1 LIPSHQIF
9 LWGIAPLASVI
20 HRLLL
25 SFCLTSLVLLSPM
38 KAHAGEGIELIDAN
52 IEASDEGYRLASSF
66 SFELSRTLEEALMRG
81 VPLYFTLQVQVSR
94 PRWYWFDEVAIKSTR
109 TFRLS
114 YNLLTERYRA
124 SIDGNLHR
132 NFARLDDML
141 ALLRRPGRW
150 VIADNNALQRDAVYN
165 VSVQFGLDIGQLPKP
180 IQVSAF
186 SNNEW
191 RLSSGWS
198 QFNYKAE
205 SK

>member
-1 LIPSHQIF
+1 M
-9 LWGIAPLASVI
+9 I
-20 HRLLL
+20 HRLFI
-25 SFCLTSLVLLSPM
+25 SFSLALLVLLSPPT
-38 KAHAGEGIELIDAN
+38 ALAGEGIELVDAN

-66 SFELSRTLEEALMRG
+66 SVELSRTLEEALMRG

-114 YNLLTERYRA
+114 YNLLTERYRV

-132 NFARLDDML
+132 NFSRLDDML

-150 VIADNNALQRDAVYN
+150 VIGDSSALTRDAVYT
-165 VSVQFGLDIGQLPKP
+165 VAVQLGLDVSQLPKP
-180 IQVSAF
+180 IQVSAM
-186 SNNEW
+186 SNDEW

-198 QFNYKAE
+198 NFNYKVE
-205 SK
+205 GK